1 MARKS
6 EIGNRKSSSPIPCRE
21 SLKEIGFR
29 LPIPGSRLRERGYTM
44 VAIVIGMAILA
55 ILIMGVAPS
64 VATIMKREREKEL
77 LFRGKQY
84 ARAIAL
90 FQRRYGRFPNE
101 LKELY
106 ENRPRTIRK
115 LFDEPICRCP
125 DWHVIY
131 QNSPDALPG
140 GGIGGP
146 PGMPPGGRPLPTP
159 TPGVFGPSGQPKSVG
174 PIIGVRSSVHEEALT
189 EWRGQKFYDEWRFI
203 MGDADKDIIIG
214 LPGGSRPP
222 GAPPFATTPPVI
234 R

>member
-1 MARKS
+1 
-6 EIGNRKSSSPIPCRE
+6 
-21 SLKEIGFR
+21 
-29 LPIPGSRLRERGYTM
+29 M
-44 VAIVIGMAILA
+44 VAVVIWMLILA

-64 VATIMKREREKEL
+64 LATIMKREREQEL

-115 LFDEPICRCP
+115 LFKEPICNCK

-131 QNSPDALPG
+131 QNSPDAVAPSMGGSGLPG
-140 GGIGGP
+140 ATG
-146 PGMPPGGRPLPTP
+146 GGRVPPTP
-159 TPGVFGPSGQPKSVG
+159 TPGVFGPTEQPKSVG
-174 PIIGVRSSVHEEALT
+174 PIVGVRSNVHEEALS

-203 MGDADKDIIIG
+203 MGDADRETSKSNPV
-214 LPGGSRPP
+214 LPP
-222 GAPPFATTPPVI
+222 GAPQFPTPTI

>member
-1 MARKS
+1 VITRSPDHPITRSRA
-6 EIGNRKSSSPIPCRE
+6 NRASD
-21 SLKEIGFR
+21 
-29 LPIPGSRLRERGYTM
+29 GYTM
-44 VAIVIGMAILA
+44 VAVVIGMAILA

-115 LFDEPICRCP
+115 LFKEPICRCP

-131 QNSPDALPG
+131 QNSPDAIPG

-146 PGMPPGGRPLPTP
+146 PGMPPAGRPLPTP
-159 TPGVFGPSGQPKSVG
+159 TPGVFGASGQPKSIG
-174 PIIGVRSSVHEEALT
+174 PIIGVRSGVHEEALT

-203 MGDADKDIIIG
+203 MGDADKDITIG
-214 LPGGSRPP
+214 VPGGTIRPP
-222 GAPPFATTPPVI
+222 GAPPFGTTPV
-234 R
+234 RR

>member
-1 MARKS
+1 MSRKTVD
-6 EIGNRKSSSPIPCRE
+6 GRGKTKRRPSPV
-21 SLKEIGFR
+21 SR
-29 LPIPGSRLRERGYTM
+29 LPSSDSGYTL
-44 VAIVIGMAILA
+44 VAIVIGMVILA

-64 VATIMKREREKEL
+64 VATIMKREREQEL

-115 LFDEPICRCP
+115 LWKEPICRCP
-125 DWHVIY
+125 DWQVIY

-140 GGIGGP
+140 GQGGTGL
-146 PGMPPGGRPLPTP
+146 PGARPLPTP
-159 TPGVFGPSGQPKSVG
+159 TPGVFGSAGQTKTVG
-174 PIIGVRSSVHEEALT
+174 PIVGVRSNVHEEALT

-203 MGDADKDIIIG
+203 MGDADRDTAFG
-214 LPGGSRPP
+214 MGPGVGRPPP
-222 GAPPFATTPPVI
+222 GAPPFATTPI
-234 R
+234 RR

>member
-1 MARKS
+1 
-6 EIGNRKSSSPIPCRE
+6 
-21 SLKEIGFR
+21 
-29 LPIPGSRLRERGYTM
+29 
-44 VAIVIGMAILA
+44 VVIGMMIMA

-115 LFDEPICRCP
+115 LWKEPICRCP
-125 DWHVIY
+125 DWHIIY

-140 GGIGGP
+140 GVAVGGV
-146 PGMPPGGRPLPTP
+146 PGLPPGGGNTGPRPLPTP

-174 PIIGVRSSVHEEALT
+174 PIVGVRSNVHEEALT

-203 MGDADKDIIIG
+203 MGDADRDSGISLG
-214 LPGGSRPP
+214 QGVGRPP
-222 GAPPFATTPPVI
+222 GAPPFGPTPPV
-234 R
+234 RR